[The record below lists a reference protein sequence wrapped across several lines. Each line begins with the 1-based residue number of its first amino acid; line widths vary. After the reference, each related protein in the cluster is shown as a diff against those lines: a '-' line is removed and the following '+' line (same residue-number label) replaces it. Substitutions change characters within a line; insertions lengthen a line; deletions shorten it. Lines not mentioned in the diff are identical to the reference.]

1 MRVQGG
7 RAELISPG
15 TWNTRAPPFG
25 RAAEPWPFPA
35 NGMGGKELRWKG
47 GASPTG
53 SVGFSPTGRCR
64 QAVPA
69 MQRPG
74 GWQLF
79 PESPRL
85 DRAPLPHPFPPGQPG
100 LWDRNHRSRE
110 CRLRVLPRAGR
121 GLGTPLRPMPPCRR
135 ALSSPPLRTRSLHHL
150 LSD

>member
-7 RAELISPG
+7 RAELASPG
-15 TWNTRAPPFG
+15 TRTTTAPPFG
-25 RAAEPWPFPA
+25 GAAEPWPFPA
-35 NGMGGKELRWKG
+35 NGMGGKELQWEG
-47 GASPTG
+47 GTSPTD
-53 SVGFSPTGRCR
+53 SVGFSPTGQCR

-74 GWQLF
+74 GWHLF

-85 DRAPLPHPFPPGQPG
+85 DRAPLPHPFPLGQPG

-121 GLGTPLRPMPPCRR
+121 GSGTPLRPMPPCGR